1 MTYMSKF
8 QLYYF
13 CLKDEDK
20 IDVYLY
26 NYVVVIINY
35 SFSNPFLIHI
45 NDDQ

>member
-20 IDVYLY
+20 IERYLY
-26 NYVVVIINY
+26 NYVVAI
-35 SFSNPFLIHI
+35 SFSNPFLICT
-45 NDDQ
+45 NDDQLT